1 MMVISSPAVHQP
13 HEKMHAYTS
22 NPLDCQKRPLLPRP
36 ELTDYSISLRLD
48 EDKNAKSD
56 IGVDDDF
63 S

>member
-1 MMVISSPAVHQP
+1 MISGPAVHQP

-22 NPLDCQKRPLLPRP
+22 NPLDCQKISLLCGTS
-36 ELTDYSISLRLD
+36 LTDYSISLRLN

>member
-1 MMVISSPAVHQP
+1 MNRSN
-13 HEKMHAYTS
+13 AYTS
-22 NPLDCQKRPLLPRP
+22 NPLDCQKRPLLPGTS
-36 ELTDYSISLRLD
+36 LTDYSISLRLD